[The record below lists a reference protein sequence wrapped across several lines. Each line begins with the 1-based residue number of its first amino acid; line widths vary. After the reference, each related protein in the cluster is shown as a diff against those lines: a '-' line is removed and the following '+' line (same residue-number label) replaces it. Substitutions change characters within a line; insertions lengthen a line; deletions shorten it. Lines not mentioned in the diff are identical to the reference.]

1 MPMIDNEDR
10 LRLREKARDFIIS
23 AGSPVTNSQITGAI
37 GTNNHMTDRI
47 INEFKDNK
55 LIEEFPLAK
64 GTPYEIMAWNPTQK
78 LEKIPKKEF
87 KEELFKIIKIEKPR
101 EDKK

>member
-1 MPMIDNEDR
+1 MPMIENENR
-10 LRLREKARDFIIS
+10 LKLREKARNFIIG

-37 GTNNHMTDRI
+37 GTNNHMTERI
-47 INEFKDNK
+47 INEFKEHK

-64 GTPYEIMAWNPTQK
+64 GTSYEKMAWKPTQK
-78 LEKIPKKEF
+78 FENMPKQEFEK
-87 KEELFKIIKIEKPR
+87 ELFKIIKIEKPR